1 MIAYLKEKEHKSVAE
16 KYVEQNAFMLIS
28 AEDFLQL
35 AVHGFRG
42 NGSWQFKENSKSVR
56 MEVTPVPAPSPELT
70 VTVNIA
76 ESGAAG
82 VTVTP
87 TLGDKP
93 FAIQGA
99 GNLTATVTAGGA
111 ISYKIPYTT
120 FGDLVDVK
128 QIA

>member
-28 AEDFLQL
+28 AEDFLQP

-42 NGSWQFKENSKSVR
+42 NGSWQFKENSK
-56 MEVTPVPAPSPELT
+56 VTPVPAPSPELT

-93 FAIQGA
+93 FAIQGS

>member
-16 KYVEQNAFMLIS
+16 KYVEQNDFMLIS
-28 AEDFLQL
+28 AEDFLQP
-35 AVHGFRG
+35 AVRGFRG
-42 NGSWQFKENSKSVR
+42 NGSLQFKENSKSVR

-70 VTVNIA
+70 VNIA

-82 VTVTP
+82 LTVTP
-87 TLGDKP
+87 TLGDEP

-99 GNLTATVTAGGA
+99 GNLTTTVTAGGA

-120 FGDLVDVK
+120 FGDLVDVN